1 MSASR
6 TIAYRGNWHVP
17 WTTESHVTAALE
29 GLGHRVV
36 RLQEDKVNWAQCRAA
51 AQRADLFLWQKTWTI
66 DPRGGHAML
75 KMLRERGIPSVSFHL
90 DRYIGLGREAQLAD
104 DPFWRT
110 DLVFTADGGHDDEF
124 AAYGINH
131 IWLPPAVHEA
141 ECRLARAD
149 RRRFP
154 HPVVFVGSHPYP
166 HTEWRPY
173 RDLLIA
179 SCTTRYGSSFA
190 VWPGRGGAIRG
201 RDLAALYASAEI
213 VVGDSC
219 LNGGIR
225 KYWSDRIP
233 ETLGRG
239 GFLIH
244 PEVAGMEDWYEDG
257 RDLRTYPL
265 DDFDTLHRL
274 IDRYRKHP
282 KERAKIATQGRGTV
296 LGRDTY
302 RHRMVAMLDAVERE
316 VGFAPP
322 RSRPVVIT
330 SSRRAQR
337 IRGR

>member
-1 MSASR
+1 VSIDL
-6 TIAYRGNWHVP
+6 TIAYRGNWRVP

-36 RLQEDKVNWAQCRAA
+36 RLQEDKVNWTQCRAA

-66 DPRGGHAML
+66 DPRGGHTTL
-75 KMLRERGIPSVSFHL
+75 KMLRERGVPSVSFHL
-90 DRYIGLGREAQLAD
+90 DRYIGLEREARLAD

-110 DLVFTADGGHDDEF
+110 DLVFTADGGHDTEF
-124 AAYGINH
+124 TAYGINH
-131 IWLPPAVHEA
+131 RWLPPAVHEA

-154 HPVVFVGSHPYP
+154 HPIVFVGSHPYP
-166 HTEWRPY
+166 HPEWRPY
-173 RDLLIA
+173 RDRLIA
-179 SCTTRYGSSFA
+179 SCTARYGKNFA
-190 VWPGRGGAIRG
+190 VWPGRGNAIRG
-201 RDLAALYASAEI
+201 RDLAALYASAEV

-219 LNGGIR
+219 LSGGTQ

-244 PEVAGMEDWYEDG
+244 PEVAGLENWYEDG

-265 DDFDTLHRL
+265 GDFDSLHRL

-282 KERAKIATQGRGTV
+282 EERAKIATRGRATV

-302 RHRMVAMLDAVERE
+302 RHRMTAVLKAMEHEIGFPLPRARAVVA
-316 VGFAPP
+316 
-322 RSRPVVIT
+322 PVA
-330 SSRRAQR
+330 RRAQR
-337 IRGR
+337 IGRR